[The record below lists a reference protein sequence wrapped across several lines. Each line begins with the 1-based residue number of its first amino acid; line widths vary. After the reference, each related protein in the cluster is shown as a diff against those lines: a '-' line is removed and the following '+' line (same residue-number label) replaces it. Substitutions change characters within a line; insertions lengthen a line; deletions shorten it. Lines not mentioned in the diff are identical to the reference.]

1 SNNVVEQNRR
11 AIRKP
16 CGDLGNAADLEPRV
30 RPLDPPQR
38 VQAVDKPD
46 EFAQVLI
53 HCNSTSEI
61 VGPKDGLSE
70 AKPIISLRA
79 QRSSLPPP
87 AHRGVV
93 CPTRWV
99 SLALNPSYAARP
111 ALTAGRGHGS
121 LPGDHHWGA

>member
-70 AKPIISLRA
+70 AKPIITLRA

-99 SLALNPSYAARP
+99 CAQPILRGEASLHSRP
-111 ALTAGRGHGS
+111 GS
-121 LPGDHHWGA
+121 REFAWRSSLGCL